1 MKFGTFHLL
10 QWHEGKSQAQVFK
23 ETVELV
29 KLSEELGFDSVWLA
43 DHHFSRYGLGSSV
56 LTIASHLAGVTS
68 KLKIG
73 TAVVVLPF
81 YNPLTVAEIAA
92 TVDNLSDGRLILGVG
107 RGYQWSEFHR
117 HNVPFEE
124 SRDRFDEALDII
136 LRAWTEE
143 ELDYQ
148 GKFWQINGAQV
159 LPKPIQKPHP
169 PIAVATLSQDGFRNA
184 ARRGQ
189 SVICG
194 GSTGTIAG
202 ITQNLSLYR
211 ESLSSA
217 GYAYDPASVII
228 SRPVYVGRTR
238 EEAKAVAGGAER
250 LSWFLDAQ
258 RRVALPPADRWDL
271 VPERERPVIER
282 MRWRSELTWDEAFDT
297 MGISGSPDDC
307 IQQLEE
313 LDGIVGGLE
322 TLICSFAL
330 GGFDLKQTAASME
343 LFAREVM
350 PRFAERPVVTAAS

>member
-10 QWHEGKSQAQVFK
+10 QWHDSKSQAQVFK

-56 LTIASHLAGVTS
+56 LTIAAHLAAATTT
-68 KLKIG
+68 LKIG

-81 YNPLTVAEIAA
+81 YNPLTVAEVAA

-136 LRAWTEE
+136 LRAWTED

-148 GKFWQINGAQV
+148 GKFWHVNGAQV
-159 LPKPIQKPHP
+159 LPKPVQKPHP
-169 PIAVATLSQDGFRNA
+169 PIAVATLSPDGFRNA
-184 ARRGQ
+184 ARRHQ

-194 GSTGTIAG
+194 GSTGTVAG
-202 ITQNLSLYR
+202 ITQNLALYR
-211 ESLSSA
+211 ESLAGA
-217 GYAYDPASVII
+217 GYSYDPSSVII

-238 EEAKAVAGGAER
+238 EEAKAAGGGER
-250 LSWFLDAQ
+250 LNWFLDAQ
-258 RRVALPPADRWDL
+258 RRVALPPSDRWDL
-271 VPERERPVIER
+271 VPEKERPVIER
-282 MRWRSELTWDEAFDT
+282 LQMRSELTWDDAFNT
-297 MGISGSPDDC
+297 MGISGSPDEC
-307 IQQLEE
+307 IQQIRE

-322 TLICSFAL
+322 TLICSFTL
-330 GGFDLKQTAASME
+330 GGFDLRQTAASME

-350 PRFAERPVVTAAS
+350 PRFADAPVASPA